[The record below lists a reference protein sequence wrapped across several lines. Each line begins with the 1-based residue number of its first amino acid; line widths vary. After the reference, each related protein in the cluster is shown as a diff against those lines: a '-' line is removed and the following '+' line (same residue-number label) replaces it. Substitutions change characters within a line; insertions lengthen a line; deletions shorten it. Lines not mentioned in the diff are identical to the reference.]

1 MSNQAK
7 PNIGFIGLGVMGGP
21 MARNLVEAGY
31 TLRGLDL
38 DAAKVAALVA
48 SGAEPAT
55 DVKQIARRSDIVMT
69 SLPGPP
75 DVRQVAFG
83 SEGLLDNMR
92 PGATWLEL
100 STNNL
105 DVGRELQ
112 AAALARGVDVLD
124 TPVSGGNEGARAG
137 NLMVL
142 VGGDKTVFERALPV
156 LRVIGE
162 QIDYLGPA
170 GAGYAAKIAQVV
182 LCYVHSLAL
191 SEALMLGVKGGVE
204 PAKMLSI
211 IQNSTGASYAADR
224 YGPCILSGDYDPS
237 FPLGLASKDM
247 RLAGELATSVEAQLP
262 LCDLTRA
269 TYARAC
275 EAYGHDA
282 NHVMAVKLLE
292 DSHSTYLR
300 SPPELKR

>member
-1 MSNQAK
+1 
-7 PNIGFIGLGVMGGP
+7 
-21 MARNLVEAGY
+21 
-31 TLRGLDL
+31 
-38 DAAKVAALVA
+38 
-48 SGAEPAT
+48 
-55 DVKQIARRSDIVMT
+55 
-69 SLPGPP
+69 
-75 DVRQVAFG
+75 
-83 SEGLLDNMR
+83 
-92 PGATWLEL
+92 
-100 STNNL
+100 
-105 DVGRELQ
+105 
-112 AAALARGVDVLD
+112 
-124 TPVSGGNEGARAG
+124 
-137 NLMVL
+137 
-142 VGGDKTVFERALPV
+142 
-156 LRVIGE
+156 
-162 QIDYLGPA
+162 
-170 GAGYAAKIAQVV
+170 
-182 LCYVHSLAL
+182 
-191 SEALMLGVKGGVE
+191 MLGVKGGVE